1 MLRVFL
7 HFILP
12 LIFPT
17 AMYLVWVWFD
27 QRRNRGKV
35 RENSDIPWI
44 VLISIGFALSV
55 ISLVFWGMTQG
66 SDPNTTYTAPRMEN
80 GKIAPGDFK

>member
-1 MLRVFL
+1 MLRFFL

-27 QRRNRGKV
+27 QSRTRGEA
-35 RENSDIPWI
+35 RENSDMPWI
-44 VLISIGFALSV
+44 WLISIGFALSA
-55 ISLVFWGMTQG
+55 ISLVFWGTTQG
-66 SDPNTTYTAPRMEN
+66 SDPSTTYMPPQLQD
-80 GKIAPGDFK
+80 GKIVPGDFK